1 MKDREEQNA
10 GVDGWGLIKCI
21 LVPLERPRNTFN
33 YHMCFILYQVCF
45 YRTKLLRSKYV
56 VGIYHRIYKIVFCK
70 IEVSLPHS
78 CFCLVMKRF
87 SSWRGVALHEMAKI
101 VVA

>member
-45 YRTKLLRSKYV
+45 YRTKLLTSKYV

-70 IEVSLPHS
+70 RLSPRTAVFI
-78 CFCLVMKRF
+78 
-87 SSWRGVALHEMAKI
+87 SS
-101 VVA
+101 